1 MQTYLSDKMHLT
13 EVIRKTVILWFF
25 ENTSFLRH
33 FVPKACLFGFFKSAE
48 KDGVFL
54 YHHDIFMKKY
64 FIVL

>member
-54 YHHDIFMKKY
+54 YPS
-64 FIVL
+64 